1 MPEPFQPPSESPSTP
16 TFRVIKIGTCSSLTG
31 KGTLG
36 YHISCNDQAEI
47 YFRMASNSGGGYFS
61 PNWISLVALLSAMEQ
76 APKPLTSFALMPL
89 FAGKSINTQ
98 SFLWAALLA
107 EGLVKRDAENPR
119 VYVACPL
126 DTFQAEMDLLIAADT
141 SLEVPEKITGKGVVK
156 NKRLVVDPATLIKP
170 RSRGR
175 PKKSKPESRKS

>member
-1 MPEPFQPPSESPSTP
+1 MSEGNAVPIP
-16 TFRVIKIGTCSSLTG
+16 RVLKIGTCSSLTG
-31 KGTLG
+31 KSTLG
-36 YHISCNDQAEI
+36 YHIGCNDQSEI
-47 YFRMASNSGGGYFS
+47 CFRISSNSGGGYFS
-61 PNWISLVALLSAMEQ
+61 PDWIPLKAILSAMEQ

-107 EGLVKRDAENPR
+107 EGMVQRDEENPR

-126 DTFQAEMDLLIAADT
+126 DAFQAEMDMLIASDT
-141 SLEVPEKITGKGVVK
+141 NLQAPEKITGKGVIK

-175 PKKSKPESRKS
+175 PKKSKPASPQP